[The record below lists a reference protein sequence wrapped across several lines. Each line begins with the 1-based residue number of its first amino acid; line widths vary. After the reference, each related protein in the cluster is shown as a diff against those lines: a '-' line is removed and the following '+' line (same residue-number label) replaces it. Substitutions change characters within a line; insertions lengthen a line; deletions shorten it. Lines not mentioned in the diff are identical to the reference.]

1 MSSPHSNRE
10 ANPADLS
17 QQRILL
23 GICGGIAAYKTPMLV
38 RELRKMGAQVEIVMT
53 ENAARFVSPM
63 ALQAVNAK
71 PVRDNL
77 WDAQAEAA
85 MGHIELAKWAQ
96 TILIA
101 PATANTLAKLA
112 HGQAD
117 DLLTTLC
124 LASDAHIA
132 FAPAMN
138 QAMFLHPRTQAN
150 LEILKDC
157 GYQMLGPG
165 VGEQACGDNGPG
177 RMLEPDE
184 IAQILANNQAVT
196 ALHAG
201 KLNGQQVL
209 VTAGPTVEAIDPVR
223 FISNHSSGKQGLCVA
238 QAALD
243 AGAEVTLIA
252 GPGVGQCDP
261 NINRI
266 DVVSALD
273 MQAAVQNHLARTTI
287 FIGVAAVA
295 DYRPAKAEEQK
306 IKRSGDEQAGMQ
318 VALIENPDIIAGVA
332 KSANRPAL
340 VIGFAAETNN
350 TLEHA
355 QSKLNRK
362 GLDAIVLNDVS
373 NPEIGFNS
381 QDNAVTFIHHA
392 GSVNFP
398 QQSKQLVANS
408 LISQIYAQFS
418 DRLVSTNP
426 ATVTK

>member
-132 FAPAMN
+132 F
-138 QAMFLHPRTQAN
+138 
-150 LEILKDC
+150 D
-157 GYQMLGPG
+157 
-165 VGEQACGDNGPG
+165 
-177 RMLEPDE
+177 
-184 IAQILANNQAVT
+184 
-196 ALHAG
+196 
-201 KLNGQQVL
+201 
-209 VTAGPTVEAIDPVR
+209 
-223 FISNHSSGKQGLCVA
+223 
-238 QAALD
+238 
-243 AGAEVTLIA
+243 
-252 GPGVGQCDP
+252 
-261 NINRI
+261 
-266 DVVSALD
+266 
-273 MQAAVQNHLARTTI
+273 
-287 FIGVAAVA
+287 
-295 DYRPAKAEEQK
+295 
-306 IKRSGDEQAGMQ
+306 
-318 VALIENPDIIAGVA
+318 
-332 KSANRPAL
+332 
-340 VIGFAAETNN
+340 
-350 TLEHA
+350 
-355 QSKLNRK
+355 
-362 GLDAIVLNDVS
+362 
-373 NPEIGFNS
+373 
-381 QDNAVTFIHHA
+381 
-392 GSVNFP
+392 
-398 QQSKQLVANS
+398 QL
-408 LISQIYAQFS
+408 
-418 DRLVSTNP
+418 
-426 ATVTK
+426 